1 MGLGPEMVGVDVS
14 LVEARGQRQ
23 SAQFEVGLCVGSKY
37 LGLEMG
43 YVVVDCLW
51 RGLVAQRG
59 GLVKMVLMLD
69 LERGLMCW
77 LVGGRI

>member
-1 MGLGPEMVGVDVS
+1 MDVS
-14 LVEARGQRQ
+14 LVEGWGQRQ

-59 GLVKMVLMLD
+59 GLGKMV
-69 LERGLMCW
+69 
-77 LVGGRI
+77 